1 MTKLEKLKADLRG
14 LGELAV
20 AFSGGADSSLLLRA
34 AHDALEGRAIGITIR
49 SPYMSSREIA
59 EAVEFARF
67 YGIRHEILE
76 LGVADEIKNN
86 PENRCYLCKK
96 AVFSRLIERAH
107 ELGFSRVADGTNRD
121 DLGEYRPGLK
131 AKEELGVLSPLINL
145 TKSDIRELSREL
157 GLPTAEKPGYA
168 CLLTRLPHG
177 REIDESE
184 LNLIEAAENLLIANG
199 YANVRARCD
208 RKNIKLQMP
217 FSSMQSFLNDA
228 KFKSV
233 VRQLVSLGAV
243 DVTLDLKGL
252 REDVLHERG

>member
-1 MTKLEKLKADLRG
+1 MTKLEILKNDIKKL
-14 LGELAV
+14 ENLAV
-20 AFSGGADSSLLLRA
+20 AFSGGVDSSLLLRVA
-34 AHDALEGRAIGITIR
+34 ADTLGQRAVAITLK
-49 SPYMSSREIA
+49 SPYMSGREIK
-59 EAVEFARF
+59 EAVEFTRT

-76 LGVADEIKNN
+76 LGVAEGIKNN

-96 AVFSRLIERAH
+96 AVFSRLIERAR

-131 AKEELGVLSPLINL
+131 AKEELGILSPLINL
-145 TKSDIRELSREL
+145 TKSEIRELSREL
-157 GLPTAEKPGYA
+157 NLPTAEKPSYA

-177 REIDESE
+177 REIDEGE
-184 LNLIEAAENLLIANG
+184 LNLIEAAENLLIASG

-217 FSSMQSFLNDA
+217 FSSMRDFLNDA

-233 VRQLVSLGAV
+233 VRQLVVLGAA

-252 REDVLHERG
+252 REEVLHERG

>member
-34 AHDALEGRAIGITIR
+34 AHDALGARAIGITIR

-59 EAVEFARF
+59 EAVEFARI

-76 LGVADEIKNN
+76 LVVAEEIKDN

-96 AVFSRLIERAH
+96 AVFSRLIERAR

-121 DLGEYRPGLK
+121 DLGEHRPGLK

-145 TKSDIRELSREL
+145 TKSEIRELSHEL
-157 GLPTAEKPGYA
+157 GLPTAEKPSYA

-177 REIDESE
+177 REIDQSE

-217 FSSMQSFLNDA
+217 FASMRDFLNDA

-233 VRQLVSLGAV
+233 VRQLVMLGAA

>member
-34 AHDALEGRAIGITIR
+34 AHDALGERAIGITIR

-59 EAVEFARF
+59 EAVEFARI

-76 LGVADEIKNN
+76 LVVAEEIKNN

-96 AVFSRLIERAH
+96 AVFSRLIERAKG
-107 ELGFSRVADGTNRD
+107 LGFSRVADGTNRD
-121 DLGEYRPGLK
+121 DLGEHRPGLK

-145 TKSDIRELSREL
+145 TKSEIRELSREL
-157 GLPTAEKPGYA
+157 SLPTAEKPGYA

-177 REIDESE
+177 HEIDQGE

-233 VRQLVSLGAV
+233 VRQLVTLGAAE
-243 DVTLDLKGL
+243 VTLDLKGL

>member
-20 AFSGGADSSLLLRA
+20 AFSGGTDSSLLLRA
-34 AHDALEGRAIGITIR
+34 AHDALGERAIGITIR

-59 EAVEFARF
+59 EAVEFARI
-67 YGIRHEILE
+67 YSIRHEILE
-76 LGVADEIKNN
+76 LGVAEEIKDN

-96 AVFSRLIERAH
+96 AVFSRLIECAR

-145 TKSDIRELSREL
+145 TKSEIRELSREL

-177 REIDESE
+177 REINESE

-208 RKNIKLQMP
+208 RKNIKLEMP
-217 FSSMQSFLNDA
+217 FSSMRDFLNDA

-233 VRQLVSLGAV
+233 VRQLVTLGVAE
-243 DVTLDLKGL
+243 VTLDLKGL

>member
-34 AHDALEGRAIGITIR
+34 AHDALGARAIGITIR

-59 EAVEFARF
+59 EAVEFASN
-67 YGIRHEILE
+67 YGIRYEILE
-76 LGVADEIKNN
+76 LGVAEEIKDN

-96 AVFSRLIERAH
+96 AVFSRLIERAR

-121 DLGEYRPGLK
+121 DLGEHRPGLK

-157 GLPTAEKPGYA
+157 NLPTAEKPSYA

-228 KFKSV
+228 KFKDI
-233 VRQLVSLGAV
+233 VRQLVTLGAAE
-243 DVTLDLKGL
+243 VTLDLKGL

>member
-1 MTKLEKLKADLRG
+1 MTKLEILKSDIKKLG
-14 LGELAV
+14 NLAV
-20 AFSGGADSSLLLRA
+20 AFSGGVDSSLLLKVA
-34 AHDALEGRAIGITIR
+34 ADVLKENALALTIK
-49 SPYMSSREIA
+49 SPYMSMREID
-59 EAVEFARF
+59 EAVEFAKF
-67 YGIRHEILE
+67 YGIKHEIFE
-76 LGVADEIKNN
+76 VGIAEEIKLN
-86 PENRCYLCKK
+86 PQNRCYLCKK
-96 AVFSRLIERAH
+96 AVFSRLIECAR

-145 TKSDIRELSREL
+145 TKSEIRELSREL

-184 LNLIEAAENLLIANG
+184 LNLIEAAENLLIASG

-208 RKNIKLQMP
+208 RKNIKLQIP

-233 VRQLVSLGAV
+233 VRQLVRLGAAE
-243 DVTLDLKGL
+243 VTLDLKGL

>member
-20 AFSGGADSSLLLRA
+20 AFSGGTDSSLLLRA
-34 AHDALEGRAIGITIR
+34 AHDALGARAIGITIR
-49 SPYMSSREIA
+49 SPYMSSREIT
-59 EAVEFARF
+59 EAVKFARI

-76 LGVADEIKNN
+76 LGVADEIKDN

-96 AVFSRLIERAH
+96 AVFSRLIERAKG
-107 ELGFSRVADGTNRD
+107 LGFSRVADGTNRD

-145 TKSDIRELSREL
+145 TKSEIRELSREL
-157 GLPTAEKPGYA
+157 GLSTAEKPSYA

-177 REIDESE
+177 REIDQGE
-184 LNLIEAAENLLIANG
+184 LNLIEAAENLLIVSG

-217 FSSMQSFLNDA
+217 FADMQSFLNDA
-228 KFKSV
+228 KFKGV
-233 VRQLVSLGAV
+233 VRQLVTLGAA